1 MDSVLLQSPMKERS
15 PDLGLSPDTTYEL
28 MLRES
33 IKRFLGGIHREGFDF
48 AGFRSVM
55 SRQLQSSV
63 DPPLEMV
70 WLYSAASYHESVAAK
85 NSFDRVRAVRDLL
98 QLLSAFSAASRGAKS
113 IALIAPA
120 VYDLYQ
126 CAVEGFVEKK
136 DIECLADGILSYIS
150 ICSGHYSDLEE
161 ISTVLHPCFLDL
173 VKVWTLRHSGAGAS
187 LEAFFPL
194 ISSEARRRFEKEG
207 SGVTYLAGVV
217 IAEAFLLRL
226 CLKVKGGGAS
236 RKELQKELG
245 IWAVS
250 SITAFCNRHF
260 FVHFEWVFTS
270 NFDTLMCRNI
280 VEVPAGYKSYCSRS
294 IGTIL
299 FTFYAFVVFLNRHF
313 SSSGYLWDMERLP
326 ENADDEKLA
335 RGVLYDAVVLVDYS
349 FLFSGKE
356 INQYDRI
363 RNLLV
368 TKLIVTNEAVKIAR
382 TGGDHG
388 KAISYLNAYATSS
401 LPSELINLVRKQI
414 GDLSSEKPNNNSPEA
429 LLKWLV
435 LLQEMRKISLDDE
448 ASRYAIQLISEES
461 NLLAVESASAEDKK
475 MDADLFFLD
484 KGQSNGEEMESMD
497 AVFSS
502 AAQSMKQF
510 SSNGRVKRKKS
521 SGEEGNRFKFVKY
534 DAHNDLLEDS
544 VIPIIADGANSDS
557 AVENPPSDA
566 DMEESD

>member
-1 MDSVLLQSPMKERS
+1 MDYVLLQSPMKERS
-15 PDLGLSPDTTYEL
+15 PDLGLSSETTYEL

-33 IKRFLGGIHREGFDF
+33 IKSFLGGFHREGFDF

-63 DPPLEMV
+63 DPPLEIV

-85 NSFDRVRAVRDLL
+85 NSFDRIRAVRDLL
-98 QLLSAFSAASRGAKS
+98 QLLSAFSAASGGAKS

-126 CAVEGFVEKK
+126 CAVEGLVEKK

-161 ISTVLHPCFLDL
+161 ISTPLHPCFLDL
-173 VKVWTLRHSGAGAS
+173 LKVWTLRHSGAGAS
-187 LEAFFPL
+187 LESFFPL

-207 SGVTYLAGVV
+207 SGVSYLAGVV
-217 IAEAFLLRL
+217 IAESFLLRL

-250 SITAFCNRHF
+250 SITALCNRHF
-260 FVHFEWVFTS
+260 FEILLKFLL
-270 NFDTLMCRNI
+270 DTKVIAAAL
-280 VEVPAGYKSYCSRS
+280 
-294 IGTIL
+294 L
-299 FTFYAFVVFLNRHF
+299 
-313 SSSGYLWDMERLP
+313 
-326 ENADDEKLA
+326 NADDEKLA

-356 INQYDRI
+356 IDQSDRI

-382 TGGDHG
+382 TGGDHC

-414 GDLSSEKPNNNSPEA
+414 GDLSSEKPNNNSPEG

-435 LLQEMRKISLDDE
+435 LLQQMRKISLDDE

-461 NLLAVESASAEDKK
+461 SLLAVESASAENKK

-484 KGQSNGEEMESMD
+484 KGESNGEEMESMD

-521 SGEEGNRFKFVKY
+521 IGQEGNRSKFVKY